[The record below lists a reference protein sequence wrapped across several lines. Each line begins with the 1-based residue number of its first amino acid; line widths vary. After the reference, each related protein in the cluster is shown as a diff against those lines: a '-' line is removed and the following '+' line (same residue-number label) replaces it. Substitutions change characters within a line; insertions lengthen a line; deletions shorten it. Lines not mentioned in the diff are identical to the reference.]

1 MRRAGRSV
9 AISDA
14 CGSLWNFFENEIAL
28 IRFVLGETVAGRDYK
43 INSTVAPHILYVY
56 WRNLSEAVNFQAPRL
71 CKRAYEYDS
80 SARVNGQF
88 EDANE

>member
-28 IRFVLGETVAGRDYK
+28 IRFVLDETVSGLRCK
-43 INSTVAPHILYVY
+43 INAGHTYSIYG
-56 WRNLSEAVNFQAPRL
+56 
-71 CKRAYEYDS
+71 D
-80 SARVNGQF
+80 
-88 EDANE
+88 